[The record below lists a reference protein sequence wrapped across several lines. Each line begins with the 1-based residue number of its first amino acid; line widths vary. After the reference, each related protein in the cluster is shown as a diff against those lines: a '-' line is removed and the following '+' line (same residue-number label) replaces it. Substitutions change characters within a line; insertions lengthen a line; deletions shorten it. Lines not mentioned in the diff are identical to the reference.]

1 MTTHRDVR
9 AHFHSDLAKLEQE
22 ILSMGGMAREAVAK
36 AVQCLVADDDDLA
49 REVVVGDD
57 DLDHRGFAFERLW
70 LQTMALQ
77 TPVAIDLR
85 IMSVLQ
91 HVSHSVMRMGDQAV
105 NIAKIQIETTD
116 MKRKAEIVA
125 QIKEMGELVDPMIRL
140 ALESLERRDDAM
152 YARLDEMDDPVD
164 VINRAMYQQVV
175 DCGDDPDQLAWA
187 TRMMIVSR
195 ALERVGDRAVAIAEQ
210 VVFLVRGGYA
220 DPDKDPDAI
229 ALG

>member
-1 MTTHRDVR
+1 MTHRDIRV
-9 AHFHSDLAKLEQE
+9 HFHEDLAKLEQE
-22 ILSMGGMAREAVAK
+22 ILSMGSMAREAVAK
-36 AVQCLVADDDDLA
+36 AVQSLVADDDDLA
-49 REVVVGDD
+49 LEVVAGDD
-57 DLDHRGFAFERLW
+57 ELDRRGFAFERLW
-70 LQTMALQ
+70 LQVMALQ

-85 IMSVLQ
+85 VMSVLQ
-91 HVSHSVMRMGDQAV
+91 HVSHSVLRVGDQAV

-116 MKRKAEIVA
+116 MKRKDEIVA
-125 QIKEMGELVDPMIRL
+125 QIKEMGELVDPMLRL
-140 ALESLERRDDAM
+140 SLEALERRDDTM
-152 YARLDEMDDPVD
+152 EARLDEMDDPVD

-210 VVFLVRGGYA
+210 VVFLVRGA
-220 DPDKDPDAI
+220 LSDPDRDAD